1 MLSYRQGAHNHTIF
15 LRTLSTGDPHPL
27 ATNSGV
33 LVHQQ
38 LRRAEIDPCY
48 LILTCGDTLGIV
60 FGSRGFE
67 ETEVVLWNW
76 KTGAVLVVSWLFQ
89 RKT

>member
-1 MLSYRQGAHNHTIF
+1 MF

-27 ATNSGV
+27 AANSGV

-38 LRRAEIDPCY
+38 QHRAVEEPYY
-48 LILTCGDTLGIV
+48 LILTCGDTLGIL

-76 KTGAVLVVSWLFQ
+76 KTGTVLVVSSHFEREL
-89 RKT
+89 